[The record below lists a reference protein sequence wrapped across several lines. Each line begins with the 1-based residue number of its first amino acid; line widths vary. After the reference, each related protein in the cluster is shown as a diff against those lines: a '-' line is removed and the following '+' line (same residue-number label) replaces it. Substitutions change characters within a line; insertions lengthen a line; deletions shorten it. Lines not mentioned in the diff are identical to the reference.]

1 MNNGAYRTPPM
12 NEAKQHLLSAI
23 AENRENK
30 ARVLEKIAMKSSV
43 SAPYSSDLAM
53 VEQLREVYATACEHE
68 RELLRQLAEVS

>member
-1 MNNGAYRTPPM
+1 
-12 NEAKQHLLSAI
+12 
-23 AENRENK
+23 
-30 ARVLEKIAMKSSV
+30 MKSSV